1 MSGSEYGRRLQVC
14 RVNRLARQGDA
25 LRALEEMGWRV
36 EIEECLDRCTRCEGC
51 AFALVSGEYLF
62 ARNEGEFLKRI
73 QKVRQG
79 KLSGKGG
86 ASIASQ

>member
-14 RVNRLARQGDA
+14 RINRLAQGRDT

-36 EIEECLDRCTRCEGC
+36 EIEECLDRCTRCDGC
-51 AFALVSGEYLF
+51 AFALVAGEYLF
-62 ARNEGEFLKRI
+62 ARSEGEFLKRI

-86 ASIASQ
+86 ASIASK